1 MIGDG
6 VYGNVRPLRSFL
18 LTPFA
23 AGLMIAGLCLPAQ
36 QLPPIEPPKP
46 MPSQQQ
52 GSAATIQTTT
62 TEVLVPTLVE
72 KHGQVIYGLKQK
84 DFVLEDDGVAQK
96 IHVQEEMDTA
106 PVALVVAVELGGS
119 SVLEFG
125 KLAKMGP
132 LLDLFLVD
140 PRSRA
145 ALVGFDSG
153 QHLLCDFTHSGAEI
167 NDALNHLQPGDGGD
181 SILDSVSYAL
191 SLLADE
197 PQGYR
202 RVLLLISE
210 ERDHGSKH
218 TRPEEVIRQIGR
230 SDALV
235 LSVSFSPA
243 QAELAQSFKS
253 DNEAGAAAN
262 LITPLLMLIRGMR
275 KNVVKE
281 ISDMSGGEYT
291 TFTGDKRFEQRVVN
305 AARDVRNRY
314 LITFSPSNPTPGL
327 HTLKVRTAEDY
338 GAKIVARS
346 DYWLGNGSY

>member
-1 MIGDG
+1 MNVEVPRIILQLLLCIGFLAGDG
-6 VYGNVRPLRSFL
+6 MTY
-18 LTPFA
+18 
-23 AGLMIAGLCLPAQ
+23 AQ
-36 QLPPIEPPKP
+36 QLPPIVPPKP
-46 MPSQQQ
+46 MPSQHQESQ
-52 GSAATIQTTT
+52 ATIQTTT

-84 DFVLEDDGVAQK
+84 DFVVEDNGVPQK

-145 ALVGFDSG
+145 ALVGFDSE
-153 QHLLCDFTHSGAEI
+153 QHLICDYTHSSAEL
-167 NDALNHLQPGDGGD
+167 NDALNQLQPGDGGD
-181 SILDSVSYAL
+181 AILDTVSYAVN
-191 SLLADE
+191 LLESE
-197 PQGYR
+197 PPEYR

-218 TRPEEVIRQIGR
+218 AKAEDVIRQIGR
-230 SDALV
+230 SSVLV
-235 LSVSFSPA
+235 LSVAFSPA
-243 QAELAQSFKS
+243 QAELAQSLKS

-262 LITPLLMLIRGMR
+262 LMTPLLMLIRGMR
-275 KNVVKE
+275 KNVVKQ

-291 TFTGDKRFEQRVVN
+291 TFTGDKRFEQRVVT
-305 AARDVRNRY
+305 AARNVRNRY

-338 GAKIVARS
+338 GAKIVARA
-346 DYWLGNGSY
+346 DYWLGSDSY

>member
-1 MIGDG
+1 
-6 VYGNVRPLRSFL
+6 V
-18 LTPFA
+18 A
-23 AGLMIAGLCLPAQ
+23 
-36 QLPPIEPPKP
+36 
-46 MPSQQQ
+46 QQQ
-52 GSAATIQTTT
+52 GSRPTIQTTT

-72 KHGQVIYGLKQK
+72 KHGEVIYGLKQK
-84 DFVLEDDGVAQK
+84 DFVLEDNGVPQK

-145 ALVGFDSG
+145 ALVGFDSE
-153 QHLLCDFTHSGAEI
+153 QHLICDYTHSSAEL
-167 NDALNHLQPGDGGD
+167 NGALNHLQPGDGGD
-181 SILDSVSYAL
+181 AILDAASYAV
-191 SLLADE
+191 SLLEHE

-210 ERDHGSKH
+210 ERDHGSRHAKA
-218 TRPEEVIRQIGR
+218 EDVIRQIGR
-230 SDALV
+230 SDVLV

-243 QAELAQSFKS
+243 QAELAQSLSS
-253 DNEAGAAAN
+253 DNEAGPN
-262 LITPLLMLIRGMR
+262 LMAPLLMLIRGMH

-327 HTLKVRTAEDY
+327 HTIKVKTAEDY

-346 DYWLGNGSY
+346 DYWLGQ

>member
-1 MIGDG
+1 M
-6 VYGNVRPLRSFL
+6 NFALRPFL
-18 LTPFA
+18 LLTCLFLGAGA
-23 AGLMIAGLCLPAQ
+23 ACAQ

-52 GSAATIQTTT
+52 SPTATIQTTT

-84 DFVLEDDGVAQK
+84 DFVLEDNGVPQK

-132 LLDLFLVD
+132 LLDLFMVD

-153 QHLLCDFTHSGAEI
+153 QHLLCDFTHSSAQI

-181 SILDSVSYAL
+181 AILDSVSYAV
-191 SLLADE
+191 SLLESE
-197 PQGYR
+197 PQSYR

-218 TRPEEVIRQIGR
+218 TKPEQVIRQIGR
-230 SDALV
+230 SSVLV

-243 QAELAQSFKS
+243 EAELAQSFKS
-253 DNEAGAAAN
+253 DNEAGPAAN
-262 LITPLLMLIRGMR
+262 LMTPQLMLIRGMR

-291 TFTGDKRFEQRVVN
+291 TFTGDKRFEQRVVT

-327 HTLKVRTAEDY
+327 HSIKVRSAEDY

-346 DYWLGNGSY
+346 DYWMGNDGY

>member
-1 MIGDG
+1 MESILAVRIRRILLPGFIALALMSG
-6 VYGNVRPLRSFL
+6 AVGN
-18 LTPFA
+18 T
-23 AGLMIAGLCLPAQ
+23 Q
-36 QLPPIEPPKP
+36 QLPPIEPPAP
-46 MPSQQQ
+46 MPQPPGSQ
-52 GSAATIQTTT
+52 AAIQTTT

-84 DFVLEDDGVAQK
+84 DFVLEDNGVPQK
-96 IHVQEEMDTA
+96 IHVQEQMDTA

-145 ALVGFDSG
+145 ALVGFDSEE
-153 QHLLCDFTHSGAEI
+153 HLICDYTHSSAEL

-181 SILDSVSYAL
+181 AILDTVSYAV
-191 SLLADE
+191 SLLEDE

-218 TRPEEVIRQIGR
+218 AKAEDVIRQIGR
-230 SDALV
+230 SDVLV
-235 LSVSFSPA
+235 LTVSFSPA
-243 QAELAQSFKS
+243 QAELAQSLNS
-253 DNEAGAAAN
+253 NSEAGAAAN
-262 LITPLLMLIRGMR
+262 IMTPLLMLIRGMR

-327 HTLKVRTAEDY
+327 HTIKMRTAEDY

-346 DYWLGNGSY
+346 DYWLEPLTQ

>member
-1 MIGDG
+1 M
-6 VYGNVRPLRSFL
+6 NFALRPFL
-18 LTPFA
+18 LLTCLFLGADA
-23 AGLMIAGLCLPAQ
+23 ACAQ

-52 GSAATIQTTT
+52 SPTATIQTTT

-72 KHGQVIYGLKQK
+72 RHGEVIYGLKQK
-84 DFVLEDDGVAQK
+84 DFILEDNGVPQK

-132 LLDLFLVD
+132 LLDLFMVD

-153 QHLLCDFTHSGAEI
+153 QHLLCDFTHSSAQI

-181 SILDSVSYAL
+181 SILDSVSYAV
-191 SLLADE
+191 SLLESE
-197 PQGYR
+197 PQSYR

-218 TRPEEVIRQIGR
+218 TKPEQVIRQIGR
-230 SDALV
+230 SSVLV

-243 QAELAQSFKS
+243 AAELAQSFKS
-253 DNEAGAAAN
+253 DNEAGPAAN
-262 LITPLLMLIRGMR
+262 LMTPLLMLIRGMR

-291 TFTGDKRFEQRVVN
+291 TFTGDKRFEQRVVT

-327 HTLKVRTAEDY
+327 HTIKVRTAEDY

-346 DYWLGNGSY
+346 DYWMGNDSY

>member
-1 MIGDG
+1 MTA
-6 VYGNVRPLRSFL
+6 RLHLSLFL
-18 LTPFA
+18 TSVLLGSA
-23 AGLMIAGLCLPAQ
+23 VVWAQ
-36 QLPPIEPPKP
+36 QLPPVEPPKP
-46 MPSQQQ
+46 MPSEQP
-52 GSAATIQTTT
+52 GSQATIQTTT

-72 KHGQVIYGLKQK
+72 KHGKVIYGLKQK
-84 DFVLEDDGVAQK
+84 DFVVEDDGVPQK

-140 PRSRA
+140 PRSQA
-145 ALVGFDSG
+145 ALVGFDSE
-153 QHLLCDFTHSGAEI
+153 QHLICDYTHSSAEL
-167 NDALNHLQPGDGGD
+167 NDALNHLQPGDGSD
-181 SILDSVSYAL
+181 AILDTVSYAVN
-191 SLLADE
+191 LLESE
-197 PQGYR
+197 PQSYR

-218 TRPEEVIRQIGR
+218 AKAENIIRQIGR
-230 SDALV
+230 SDVLV

-243 QAELAQSFKS
+243 QAEVAESFS
-253 DNEAGAAAN
+253 SENEGGTAAN
-262 LITPLLMLIRGMR
+262 LMAPLLMLIRGMR

-281 ISDMSGGEYT
+281 ISEMSGGEYT
-291 TFTGDKRFEQRVVN
+291 TFTGDKRFEQRVVT

-327 HTLKVRTAEDY
+327 HTLKVRTAQDY
-338 GAKIVARS
+338 GVRIVARS
-346 DYWLGNGSY
+346 DYWLGGEAATSY

>member
-1 MIGDG
+1 MESIL
-6 VYGNVRPLRSFL
+6 NMKFRRIL
-18 LTPFA
+18 LPGFVAVALLA
-23 AGLMIAGLCLPAQ
+23 AGGGNAQ

-46 MPSQQQ
+46 MPPQQQ
-52 GSAATIQTTT
+52 GSRPTIQTTT

-72 KHGQVIYGLKQK
+72 KHGEVIYGLKQK
-84 DFVLEDDGVAQK
+84 DFVLEDNGVPQK

-145 ALVGFDSG
+145 ALVGFDSE
-153 QHLLCDFTHSGAEI
+153 QHLICDYTHSSAEL

-181 SILDSVSYAL
+181 AILDAASYAV
-191 SLLADE
+191 SLLENE

-210 ERDHGSKH
+210 ERDHGSRHAKA
-218 TRPEEVIRQIGR
+218 EDVIRQIGR
-230 SDALV
+230 SDVLV

-243 QAELAQSFKS
+243 QAELAQSLSS
-253 DNEAGAAAN
+253 DNEAGPN
-262 LITPLLMLIRGMR
+262 LMAPLLMLIRGMR
-275 KNVVKE
+275 RNVLKE
-281 ISDMSGGEYT
+281 ISEMSGGEYT

-327 HTLKVRTAEDY
+327 HTIKVKTAEDY

-346 DYWLGNGSY
+346 DYWLGQ